1 MSTTIKVRYRCI
13 GFHRWPGA
21 TGERA
26 YLADRHRHEW
36 QIEVTC
42 GVRHDDRDVEFHDLK
57 DMVAELAPAGEQ
69 GDRSCEAMARQLMDN
84 LNARLSAGMIVA
96 VEVWED
102 GECGARVEL

>member
-1 MSTTIKVRYRCI
+1 MSTTIKVRHRSI

-21 TGERA
+21 SGDRA

-36 QIEVTC
+36 HLEVTC
-42 GVRHDDRDVEFHDLK
+42 RVDHDERDVEFHDLK
-57 DMVAELAPAGEQ
+57 DLVAELAPAGEQ
-69 GDRSCEAMARQLMDN
+69 GDRSCEAMARQLMSD
-84 LNARLSAGMIVA
+84 LNARLGAGRVMA